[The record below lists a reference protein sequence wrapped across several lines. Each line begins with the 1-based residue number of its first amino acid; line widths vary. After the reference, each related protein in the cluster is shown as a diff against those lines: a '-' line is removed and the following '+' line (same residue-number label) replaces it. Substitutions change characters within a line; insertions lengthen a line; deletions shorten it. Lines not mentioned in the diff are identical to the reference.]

1 MKAAP
6 TLLRVGFAL
15 LLLHAAWVSLG
26 ETAQATLCAP
36 YTEGWALPCAWL
48 HGLSYLRVA
57 LAALVLAR
65 RCARAALWLSAA
77 AGLLTLFSNT
87 FDYHHNRY
95 ALFVYAIALGVAFA
109 PRGIST
115 LGVLMTRA
123 QCSFIYLVS
132 AGTKLMDPDW
142 SGGAVLRARFI
153 WYQEAARAHGVPEAC
168 MRALQRAPVAQ
179 ALSLSAIACEFFL
192 ALGLWFPRTRRT
204 ATIVGIGFHVL
215 IQLTAKVETFSL
227 MTVLV
232 YLAFWLGTP
241 AMAAEKS
248 EGTLNKRAD
257 ISSR

>member
-1 MKAAP
+1 MRAAP

-26 ETAQATLCAP
+26 ETTEAALCAP
-36 YTEGWALPCAWL
+36 YVDGWALPCAWL
-48 HGLSYLRVA
+48 HRLCYVRIA
-57 LAALVLAR
+57 LAGFVLVRPL
-65 RCARAALWLSAA
+65 ARAALWLSAA
-77 AGLLTLFSNT
+77 AGLLTLLSNT
-87 FDYHHNRY
+87 LDFHHNRY
-95 ALFVYAIALGVAFA
+95 ALCLYAIALGVAFGA
-109 PRGIST
+109 RGVNAAGIMM
-115 LGVLMTRA
+115 LRA
-123 QCSFIYLVS
+123 QCSFIYIVS
-132 AGTKLMDPDW
+132 AFTKLLDADW

-153 WYQEAARAHGVPEAC
+153 WYEDVARAHGVPEAC
-168 MRALQRAPVAQ
+168 MRLLQRPSVAQ

-204 ATIVGIGFHVL
+204 ATIVGIAFHVL

-248 EGTLNKRAD
+248 AGTLNKQGA
-257 ISSR
+257 ISSL